1 MQNRID
7 LGKAGGPRRIIT
19 VTEDAKFPCLGLRG
33 FDRRVFGMRPRR
45 SVACLARNRL
55 VVTDPVLAG
64 LLSVAGRANACARK
78 LDIFCNLSLD
88 GRFPVKAGVD

>member
-1 MQNRID
+1 M
-7 LGKAGGPRRIIT
+7 
-19 VTEDAKFPCLGLRG
+19 
-33 FDRRVFGMRPRR
+33 
-45 SVACLARNRL
+45 ACLARNRL

-64 LLSVAGRANACARK
+64 LLAMAGRANACARK